1 MKDGSTFT
9 EEVHGPATTTR
20 PLSNEEI
27 RAKWR
32 TNADSM
38 LSQRQIKVIEERIGD
53 LEGQEDVR
61 ELIDYLSKKFR
72 TLDFE

>member
-1 MKDGSTFT
+1 M
-9 EEVHGPATTTR
+9 
-20 PLSNEEI
+20 NEEI

-53 LEGQEDVR
+53 LEEQEDVR